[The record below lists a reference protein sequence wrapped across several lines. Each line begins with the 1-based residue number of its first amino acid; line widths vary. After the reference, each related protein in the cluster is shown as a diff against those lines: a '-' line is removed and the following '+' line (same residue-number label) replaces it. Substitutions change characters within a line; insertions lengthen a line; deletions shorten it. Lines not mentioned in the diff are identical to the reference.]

1 MSPTP
6 NLRQRL
12 LPFLL
17 PLFMALTVAV
27 YWSGLYG
34 GYTFDDYPNIVDNGA
49 LRPAHVDL
57 DTLIAAALSSPS
69 SQFHR
74 PLSSLTFT
82 ANWLLTGT
90 DPFWFKLTN
99 VLIHLGNGLLLYLL
113 TRRLLRVGMPGIEAD
128 TERWYA
134 ALIAGGWLLLPIN
147 LTAVVYVVQRMESLG
162 NLFVLAALLAYVR
175 GRMRMQQDGRGFWG
189 AFIGLGLWTFIGITA
204 KEDAAMAPFYALLI
218 EWMLFKGRSFSDH
231 RRDTRVYALF
241 GIELVLP
248 GVIGLGWLL
257 PGIMNPLTW
266 ATRDF
271 TLGQRLLSEARIVMD
286 YLRWII
292 LPTPHALSFY
302 HDDIHISTGLLQPW
316 TTLAALAGIA
326 ALIALALWQRRR
338 TPLLALGIALF
349 LGAQLMT
356 GTVIPLELVYEQRN
370 YFASFGVLLAI
381 VPLLAAPRAALPLA
395 RGALLGVLFA
405 WWTVLT
411 AQTAW
416 AWGSPLRLAQQLA
429 LRAPDSPRAQYELGR
444 TYIIL
449 SGYDPD
455 SPFTPL
461 AYPPLERAMNLPGS
475 SILPEQALIFFN
487 ARLHRP
493 IRQEWWNR
501 MIARLKDRTPG
512 VQEESSLQALTT
524 CARQGLCE
532 LPRHEMVAAFK
543 AALDHHH
550 QSARI
555 AEVYGDY
562 TLNVLRDT
570 PAALALFKRAVEIDP
585 GEPIYRVTLV
595 RLLAVTG
602 HVQQARA
609 EFAKI
614 GADQRLMLGPA
625 TVHQMESCLAPGQN
639 GTGCAN

>member
-1 MSPTP
+1 MNTSI
-6 NLRQRL
+6 RHRL

-17 PLFMALTVAV
+17 PIFMVLTVAV

-49 LRPAHVDL
+49 LRPSRVDIRS
-57 DTLIAAALSSPS
+57 LIAAALSSPS
-69 SQFHR
+69 SELHR

-99 VLIHLGNGLLLYLL
+99 LLIHLANGLLVYLL
-113 TRRLLRVGMPGIEAD
+113 ARRLLRVGKPGLEAD

-134 ALIAGGWLLLPIN
+134 ALITGGWLLLPIN

-162 NLFVLAALLAYVR
+162 NLFVLAALLVYVR
-175 GRMRMQQDGRGFWG
+175 GRMRMQRDGRGFWG
-189 AFIGLGLWTFIGITA
+189 AAIGLGLWTFIGIMA

-218 EWMLFKGRSFSDH
+218 EWTLFKGRSGPQPHRDH
-231 RRDTRVYALF
+231 RIFALF
-241 GIELVLP
+241 GVELVLP
-248 GVIGLGWLL
+248 GILGLGWLL

-271 TLGQRLLSEARIVMD
+271 SLGQRLLSESRIVMD
-286 YLRWII
+286 YVGWIL
-292 LPTPHALSFY
+292 LPTPHSLSFY
-302 HDDIHISTGLLQPW
+302 HDDIRISTGLLHPW
-316 TTLAALAGIA
+316 TTLLAMLGIA
-326 ALIALALWQRRR
+326 ALIAGAIWLRNRA
-338 TPLLALGIALF
+338 PLVSLGAALF

-356 GTVIPLELVYEQRN
+356 GTVIPLELAYEQRN
-370 YFASFGVLLAI
+370 YFASFGVLLALI
-381 VPLLAAPRAALPLA
+381 PLLARPRAALPLA
-395 RGALLGVLFA
+395 RGVLLGVLML

-416 AWGSPLRLAQQLA
+416 AWGNPLRLAQQLA
-429 LRAPDSPRAQYELGR
+429 LRAPNSPRAQYELGR
-444 TYIIL
+444 TYIVL
-449 SGYDPD
+449 SDYDPQ

-461 AYPPLERAMNLPGS
+461 AYTPLERAMALPGS

-493 IRQEWWNR
+493 IKKQWWSR
-501 MIARLKDRTPG
+501 MIQRLNDRTPG

-524 CARQGLCE
+524 CARQGLCD
-532 LPRHEMVAAFK
+532 LPHSDMVAAFK
-543 AALDHHH
+543 AALSHRR

-555 AEVYGDY
+555 MEVYGDY
-562 TLNVLRDT
+562 TLNVLHNVPDAMKLFR
-570 PAALALFKRAVEIDP
+570 AAVRISP
-585 GEPIYRVTLV
+585 RTPIYRVTLV

-602 HVQQARA
+602 HMDEARA
-609 EFAKI
+609 EFERI
-614 GADQRLMLGPA
+614 SPDQRLILGPA
-625 TVHQMESCLAPGQN
+625 MVHQLQSCLAPRQ
-639 GTGCAN
+639 TGASCAN

>member
-1 MSPTP
+1 MNSAS
-6 NLRQRL
+6 NLPRRL
-12 LPFLL
+12 LPFVM
-17 PLFMALTVAV
+17 PLFMALTVTV
-27 YWSGLYG
+27 YWAGLYG
-34 GYTFDDYPNIVDNGA
+34 GYTFDDYPNIVDNSA
-49 LRPAHVDL
+49 LRPSHVDL
-57 DTLIAAALSSPS
+57 ESLIAAALSSPS

-82 ANWLLTGT
+82 ANWLLTGA

-99 VLIHLGNGLLLYLL
+99 LMIHLGNGLLLYLL
-113 TRRLLRVGMPGIEAD
+113 ARRLLRVAQPNIDLDLE
-128 TERWYA
+128 TWYA
-134 ALIAGGWLLLPIN
+134 SLIAGGWLLLPIN

-175 GRMRMQQDGRGFWG
+175 GRMRMQRDGTGFWG
-189 AFIGLGLWTFIGITA
+189 AFVGLGAWTFVGITA

-218 EWMLFKGRSFSDH
+218 EWTLFRGRSFADR
-231 RRDTRVYALF
+231 RRDRRVDALF

-257 PGIMNPLTW
+257 PGIMNPLAW

-271 TLGQRLLSEARIVMD
+271 TLGQRLLTEARVIMD
-286 YLRWII
+286 YLRWTIV
-292 LPTPHALSFY
+292 PTPAALSFY
-302 HDDIHISTGLLQPW
+302 HDAIHISTGLLQPW

-326 ALIALALWQRRR
+326 ALITLSLWLRRR
-338 TPLLALGIALF
+338 SPLVALGIALF

-370 YFASFGVLLAI
+370 YFASFGVLIAI
-381 VPLLAAPRAALPLA
+381 VPLLAQLRAAMPLA
-395 RGALLGVLFA
+395 RGVLLGLLFA

-416 AWGSPLRLAQQLA
+416 AWGNPLRLAEQLA

-444 TYIIL
+444 TFIVMSDYN
-449 SGYDPD
+449 PN

-461 AYPPLERAMNLPGS
+461 AYPPLERAMNLPNS

-493 IRQEWWNR
+493 IKQVWWNR
-501 MIARLKDRTPG
+501 MIARLHNRTPG

-524 CARQGLCE
+524 CARQNLCD
-532 LPRHEMVAAFK
+532 LPRHQMVAAFT
-543 AALDHHH
+543 AALDHHR

-555 AEVYGDY
+555 TEVYGDY
-562 TLNVLRDT
+562 TLNVLHDV
-570 PAALALFKRAVEIDP
+570 PAALTLFHHAVQIDP

-602 HVQQARA
+602 HLKDARA

-614 GADQRLMLGPA
+614 GSDQRLMLGPSV
-625 TVHQMESCLAPGQN
+625 VHQLQSCLAPGQN
-639 GTGCAN
+639 GAGCAN

>member
-1 MSPTP
+1 MSSAAS
-6 NLRQRL
+6 LRQRL

-17 PLFMALTVAV
+17 PAFMVLTVAA
-27 YWSGLYG
+27 YWPGLYG

-57 DTLIAAALSSPS
+57 KSLIAAALSSPS

-74 PLSSLTFT
+74 PLSSLSFT
-82 ANWLLTGT
+82 ANWLLTGS

-99 VLIHLGNGLLLYLL
+99 VFIHLANGLLIYLL
-113 TRRLLRVGMPGIEAD
+113 ARRLLRVGMPGLEAD
-128 TERWYA
+128 SERWYA

-175 GRMRMQQDGRGFWG
+175 GRMRMQQDGRGFRG
-189 AFIGLGLWTFIGITA
+189 AFIGLGVWTFLGITA

-218 EWMLFKGRSFSDH
+218 EWMLFKGRSFPDR

-248 GVIGLGWLL
+248 GVLGLGWLL
-257 PGIMNPLTW
+257 PGIMNPLAW

-271 TLGQRLLSEARIVMD
+271 TLGQRLLSEARVVMD
-286 YLRWII
+286 YVGWIV

-302 HDDIHISTGLLQPW
+302 HDDMRISTGLLQPW
-316 TTLAALAGIA
+316 TTLPALLGIA
-326 ALIALALWQRRR
+326 ALVALALWLRPRR
-338 TPLLALGIALF
+338 PLVALGIALF

-370 YFASFGVLLAI
+370 YFASFGVLLAV
-381 VPLLAAPRAALPLA
+381 VPPLAAPRAALPLA
-395 RGALLGVLFA
+395 RGALLGVLLL
-405 WWTVLT
+405 WWTALT

-416 AWGSPLRLAQQLA
+416 AWGNPLRLAQQLA

-444 TYIIL
+444 TYIVL
-449 SGYDPD
+449 SGYDPA

-461 AYPPLERAMNLPGS
+461 AYPPLERAMHLPGS

-493 IRQEWWNR
+493 IRQQWWNR
-501 MIARLKDRTPG
+501 MITRLRDRAPG
-512 VQEESSLQALTT
+512 VQEESSLQALTA
-524 CARQGLCE
+524 CARQRLCD
-532 LPRHEMVAAFK
+532 LPHHEMIAAFQ
-543 AALDHHH
+543 AALAHHR

-562 TLNVLRDT
+562 TLNVLHDV
-570 PAALALFKRAVEIDP
+570 PAALRLFQRTVQIDP
-585 GEPIYRVTLV
+585 GQPVYRVTLV

-602 HVQQARA
+602 HVDRARA

-614 GADQRLMLGPA
+614 TPDQQLMLGPA
-625 TVHQMESCLAPGQN
+625 TVRQMQACLAPGQS
-639 GTGCAN
+639 GTGCGN